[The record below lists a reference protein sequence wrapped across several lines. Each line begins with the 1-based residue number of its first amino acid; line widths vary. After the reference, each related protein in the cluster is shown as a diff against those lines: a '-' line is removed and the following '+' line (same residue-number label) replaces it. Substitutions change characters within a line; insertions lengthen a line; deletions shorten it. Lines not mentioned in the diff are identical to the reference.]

1 MAVGFLAATGWVH
14 LDSPRSQGATQVLST
29 SKSSASALANSW
41 IGIETG
47 DATSRDAATMAT
59 LVLPANQGSAVI
71 YTVMSHS
78 PAETAGLQPGDV
90 IVAVGGS
97 PVSSPPHLATM
108 LQEFEP
114 GQTTTIS
121 VFRLG
126 KQVDMIVQFAQKP
139 QDA

>member
-1 MAVGFLAATGWVH
+1 
-14 LDSPRSQGATQVLST
+14 
-29 SKSSASALANSW
+29 
-41 IGIETG
+41 
-47 DATSRDAATMAT
+47 MAT
-59 LVLPANQGSAVI
+59 LVLPTNQGSAVI